1 MRLATA
7 PVNWNNS
14 DVDYRPWF
22 PVEQVLDEMVEAG
35 FDATEWGANMPS
47 EPAVLNE
54 ELAKRGLAMVGAF
67 IGFALRDPDRR
78 AAEMERALAIAGF
91 LKATGG
97 NRLIAA
103 DSGDDRRRAE
113 AGHVDPA
120 GGLTEDQ
127 WHSLADGLNE
137 LGAKL
142 EPMGVELVFHNH
154 VGTYVETADE
164 TARLLD
170 ETDPAR
176 VGWCLDCGH
185 LAYGGGD
192 NLAMLARYGER
203 VRHVHIKD
211 VDGAVLER
219 SKAEGWSFAEALRN
233 YIFPPLGEG
242 IARIPEV
249 VAELR
254 AHGYDGWYVLEQ
266 DTCAGDPMT
275 TARRNREYLEAIL
288 AAPAPTPAPAR

>member
-7 PVNWNNS
+7 PVNWNNP
-14 DVDYRPWF
+14 DVDYRPWIPF
-22 PVEQVLDEMVEAG
+22 DRMMDEMVEAG
-35 FDATEWGANMPS
+35 YDATEWGSNMPS
-47 EPAVLNE
+47 DPAVLNQ
-54 ELAKRGLAMVGAF
+54 ELSTRGLTMVGAF

-78 AAEMERALAIAGF
+78 AEETERALAIARF

-97 NRLIAA
+97 TRLIAA
-103 DSGDDRRRAE
+103 DSGDARRRAE

-120 GGLTEDQ
+120 GGLTDVQ
-127 WHSLADGLNE
+127 WASLAVGLNE

-142 EPMGVELVFHNH
+142 EPMGMELVFHNH

-192 NLAMLARYGER
+192 NLEMLARYGDR

-211 VDGAVLER
+211 VDGAVLAR
-219 SKAEGWSFAEALRN
+219 SRAEGWSFAQALEH

-242 IARIPEV
+242 IARIPDV
-249 VAELR
+249 VTALR

-266 DTCAGDPMT
+266 DTCAGDPLE

-288 AAPAPTPAPAR
+288 AAPVPAV